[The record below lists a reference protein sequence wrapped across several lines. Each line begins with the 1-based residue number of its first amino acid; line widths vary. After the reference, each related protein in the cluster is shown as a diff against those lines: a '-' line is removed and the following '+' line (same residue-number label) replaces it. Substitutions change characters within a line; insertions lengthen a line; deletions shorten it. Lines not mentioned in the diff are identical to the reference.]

1 MKTAKKNSVFLLFRV
16 SIIKIKFVSKIQKA
30 VANSVID
37 TIYQIITD
45 GVKKDILHL
54 YTDDDAFT
62 GNLLTIREKKVV
74 NFGSCSYLGLEFDSR
89 LIDASK
95 ASIDRFGTQ
104 FSESRA
110 YVSIGLY
117 KELEELFRRIFDAP
131 CVITPTT
138 TLGHIA
144 NIPILIGASDAVI
157 TDQQVHNSVTT
168 AVKLLSG
175 GGTHIEVLRHSRM
188 DILEDRIK
196 FLRNKHHKIWYMPTV
211 FIPCLA
217 TPLP

>member
-74 NFGSCSYLGLEFDSR
+74 NFGSCSYLGARIR
-89 LIDASK
+89 LPSYRCI
-95 ASIDRFGTQ
+95 
-104 FSESRA
+104 
-110 YVSIGLY
+110 
-117 KELEELFRRIFDAP
+117 
-131 CVITPTT
+131 
-138 TLGHIA
+138 
-144 NIPILIGASDAVI
+144 
-157 TDQQVHNSVTT
+157 
-168 AVKLLSG
+168 
-175 GGTHIEVLRHSRM
+175 
-188 DILEDRIK
+188 
-196 FLRNKHHKIWYMPTV
+196 
-211 FIPCLA
+211 
-217 TPLP
+217 